1 MKNAKEK
8 EDQKN
13 ALRTGIEKVTIK
25 ADKAEKV
32 IKQNFADMTDEQLTE
47 ALSKINTDV
56 IIEKS
61 IKSANIWKPEFTHV
75 DNERSKS
82 KVRQLRTEQVNLC
95 ATLNK
100 WRTAKNEANLA
111 ASVLLLYS
119 FSKSK
124 LVDIKNYMGGKR
136 KEATAEIVNKAYKY
150 MLENI

>member
-1 MKNAKEK
+1 MGVATKIGIFNLAHPIINELHTLFPSPTNEIFRSSKLPKNS
-8 EDQKN
+8 
-13 ALRTGIEKVTIK
+13 RIV
-25 ADKAEKV
+25 
-32 IKQNFADMTDEQLTE
+32 
-47 ALSKINTDV
+47 
-56 IIEKS
+56 

-75 DNERSKS
+75 DDERSKS